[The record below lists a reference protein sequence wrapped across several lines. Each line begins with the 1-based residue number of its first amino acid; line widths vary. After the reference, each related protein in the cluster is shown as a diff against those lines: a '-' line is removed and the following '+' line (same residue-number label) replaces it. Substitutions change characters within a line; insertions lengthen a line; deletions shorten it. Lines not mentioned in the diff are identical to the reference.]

1 MVSARETRL
10 MNYAIAGTPPTQVA
24 DETGWPLELII
35 RETHRLASEF
45 DNVYDDRMQLQFN
58 KQVLREHIGRLQD
71 EAKDG
76 NKDSW
81 KPLIDAVARQN
92 QQIDKSLERAQAD
105 LEKVNSAQAR
115 AMMQII
121 QSSFDRTLGEL
132 QARYPDTS
140 SDEIEA
146 SFRGHLTAVASEWD
160 SR

>member
-1 MVSARETRL
+1 MASARETRL
-10 MNYAIAGTPPTQVA
+10 INAAIAGISPSQLA
-24 DETGWPLELII
+24 QETGWPLELII
-35 RETHRLASEF
+35 KETHRLADEF

-105 LEKVNSAQAR
+105 LEKVNTSQAR

-132 QARYPDTS
+132 QAKFPKVKTA
-140 SDEIEA
+140 EIE
-146 SFRGHLTAVASEWD
+146 SMFRGHLTEVAAEWD
-160 SR
+160 ER